1 MEKEIHIAPSIL
13 SADFGR
19 LAEEVTAVADAGA
32 DWLHIDVMDGVFVP
46 NISFGAPVY
55 RCIREKSSLFFDVH
69 LMITEP
75 IRYIADFAKAGADLI
90 CFHYEATDRISE
102 TIRSIRQAG
111 CRVGIA
117 LKPATDPE
125 VLLPYLD
132 TVDMVLIMSVEP
144 GFGGQIFIPT
154 ALGKA
159 KKVALMRE
167 SMGLSFDIEMDGG
180 IGVANAEVVRTSGV
194 NVLVAGSAIFKA
206 DSYAGVIGE
215 LRGESL

>member
-1 MEKEIHIAPSIL
+1 MEKKIHIAPSIL

-19 LAEEVTAVADAGA
+19 LSEEVAAVADAGA
-32 DWLHIDVMDGVFVP
+32 DWLHIDVMDGIFVP

-55 RCIREKSSLFFDVH
+55 RCIREKSALFFDVH

-90 CFHYEATDRISE
+90 CFHYEATDHVAE
-102 TIRSIRQAG
+102 TIQAIRQAG
-111 CRVGIA
+111 CRAGIA
-117 LKPATDPE
+117 LKPATDPD

-144 GFGGQIFIPT
+144 GFGGQKFMPIAPE
-154 ALGKA
+154 KA
-159 KKVALMRE
+159 KKVALMRD

-180 IGVANAEVVRTSGV
+180 IGVGNAEVVRTSGV

-206 DSYAGVIGE
+206 DDYAAVIGN
-215 LRGESL
+215 LRGNV